1 MKLKQFDFP
10 SMTISISFL
19 MDVVC
24 RCISGATIEN
34 LTDYTGKSKAY
45 VKGALT
51 AANSMGLIIEISD
64 GQYITNKEC
73 ASMLTNVPTEDLKI
87 EIFRSWLQQF
97 EPFTLFMQYVSSGDS
112 TINAAKK
119 MSSFYTMNR
128 SVENIER
135 LLAAWGKGIGIL
147 DNNGKSCIPEFQAI
161 SFVDVEDLRTSSER
175 DIAIRVYLTESLT
188 AEVYA
193 WLEHDEI
200 EELVSGIKKC
210 STDPRGAIECAGRAF
225 EDILRRIAHM
235 HKLDV
240 SKQNGISQVANYL
253 YSHRDANGNL
263 QSSILAKQYNISQ
276 AIGDIRNMAGHSK
289 EAKTMERWDISIL
302 GATGLIQIVVALIRS
317 LYLYSTRGVYTY

>member
-1 MKLKQFDFP
+1 
-10 SMTISISFL
+10 

-34 LTDYTGKSKAY
+34 LTNYTGKSRAY

-51 AANSMGLIIEISD
+51 ATISIGLIVETPD
-64 GQYITNKEC
+64 KQYVATKEC
-73 ASMLTNVPTEDLKI
+73 ASVLTNVPPEDLKI
-87 EIFRSWLQQF
+87 QVFRSWLQRF

-112 TINAAKK
+112 TSIAAKK
-119 MSSFYTMNR
+119 MSSFYMLNR
-128 SVENIER
+128 SVDNIEK
-135 LLAAWGKGIGIL
+135 LLVAWGKGTGIL
-147 DNNGKSCIPEFQAI
+147 DNSGKSCISEFQTF
-161 SFVDVEDLRTSSER
+161 SFANVEELRTDSER
-175 DIAIRVYLTESLT
+175 DIAIRVYLTEALT

-200 EELVSGIKKC
+200 EELVSGLKKYP
-210 STDPRGAIECAGRAF
+210 TDPRGAIECAGRAF
-225 EDILRRIAHM
+225 EDVLRRIARM
-235 HKLDV
+235 HELDV

-253 YSHRDANGNL
+253 YSHRDVDGNL

-302 GATGLIQIVVALIRS
+302 GAIGHIQIVVALIKS
-317 LYLYSTRGVYTY
+317 LYLYSTRGIYTY